1 MKKMERIKDG
11 LFTPLTI
18 DQLVGTA
25 RGASELSVHLTLGTI
40 IDVEVDY
47 S

>member
-18 DQLVGTA
+18 DQLVGTGG
-25 RGASELSVHLTLGTI
+25 GASELSLHLTFGTT
-40 IDVEVDY
+40 IDVEIDL